1 MERYNYSDVRD
12 VLPLITA
19 PTLVLNQRT
28 DPISR
33 PSAPRTWPSVFPTRS
48 SACSKA
54 AVTTCRW
61 TRPGL
66 MRSRTRSSS
75 SSPDLPRR
83 LEPRIG
89 SSRPCCSP
97 TSQVQPNGPRRSATQ
112 AGKTS
117 SPRTTGSRYQVV
129 GACGGRIVKS
139 TGDGLLATFDGP
151 GRGVDAA
158 MTLVRDATALGLS
171 VRAGLHTGEIVV
183 NGDDVSGVAVHLAS
197 RIESAAEPGTVLV
210 SSTVVDLVVGSG
222 HDFTPA
228 GRRTFAGI
236 AHEWDVF
243 IATR

>member
-1 MERYNYSDVRD
+1 MAERIPNAELRLLEGCGNHVSM
-12 VLPLITA
+12 
-19 PTLVLNQRT
+19 
-28 DPISR
+28 DPAWADEI
-33 PSAPRTWPSVFPTRS
+33 ADEIEQF
-48 SACSKA
+48 
-54 AVTTCRW
+54 
-61 TRPGL
+61 L
-66 MRSRTRSSS
+66 
-75 SSPDLPRR
+75 
-83 LEPRIG
+83 
-89 SSRPCCSP
+89 
-97 TSQVQPNGPRRSATQ
+97 
-112 AGKTS
+112 
-117 SPRTTGSRYQVV
+117 TGSAATTRAANRILATVLFTDIAGSTERASALGDASWKELLSAHDRLALQVV

-210 SSTVVDLVVGSG
+210 SSTVVDLVVGSN

-236 AHEWDVF
+236 AREWDVF